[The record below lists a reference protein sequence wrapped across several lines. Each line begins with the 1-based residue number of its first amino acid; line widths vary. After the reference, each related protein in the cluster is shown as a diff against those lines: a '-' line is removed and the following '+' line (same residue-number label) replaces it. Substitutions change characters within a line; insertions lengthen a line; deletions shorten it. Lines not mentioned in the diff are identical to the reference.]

1 MQALE
6 KETDSIHTTHLK
18 AGTGQNSPSDED
30 RNFEV
35 NLEKESEHHHPD
47 HASSK
52 GEGEGIS
59 AAEYDPSIDR
69 ALDDERAREYEQ
81 QMNRKPSE
89 EVTTA
94 GVAAGI
100 GEAKERI
107 EEAGDES
114 EYEEMEV
121 DEEDD
126 VDDMFSF
133 GDDDG
138 GDQEKKKKKV
148 IRVKKGQS
156 LPAAVQSTSSAL
168 NDNWDDADGYYRI
181 ILGERLGEKGRFQ
194 VFANLGRGM
203 FSSVVKARDMM
214 HDEKEVAIKV
224 VRRQETMYKAGL
236 KEMSILEKLAKMDPE
251 DKRHIIR
258 LEGHFEHR
266 NHLCMVFES
275 KSMNLREV
283 VKRFGKDVGLNLRA
297 VRAYAHQMFLA
308 LSLMR
313 KADIMHADIK
323 PDNILV
329 SFRVDSF
336 SYCYLLLTTRAP
348 GQRNEISAED
358 LRSRLSL
365 GPKRDGNHAVPR
377 QSLLSRARD
386 HSWPTLRLCHRHV
399 VYRLHA
405 LRGVHWPDSLS
416 RP

>member
-1 MQALE
+1 MQSPKTEQVRPSTSKTGTESPPLDEERKFEVELE
-6 KETDSIHTTHLK
+6 KDFEDNQAGVQQGSSATTK
-18 AGTGQNSPSDED
+18 D
-30 RNFEV
+30 R
-35 NLEKESEHHHPD
+35 
-47 HASSK
+47 
-52 GEGEGIS
+52 GEGVS

-69 ALDDERAREYEQ
+69 ALDDARAFERLHHHQ
-81 QMNRKPSE
+81 NGTE
-89 EVTTA
+89 EVTTT
-94 GVAAGI
+94 GMAAGI
-100 GEAKERI
+100 GEAKERV
-107 EEAGDES
+107 EDREDES
-114 EYEEMEV
+114 DYEEVEV

-133 GDDDG
+133 GDDDDG
-138 GDQEKKKKKV
+138 GNQEKKKKKT
-148 IRVKKGQS
+148 IRVKKGTV
-156 LPAAVQSTSSAL
+156 PPTAVPTSSAASL
-168 NDNWDDADGYYRI
+168 KDNWDDPDGYYRI

-214 HDEKEVAIKV
+214 RDEKEVAIKI

-236 KEMSILEKLAKMDPE
+236 KEMSVLEKLATMDPE

-313 KADIMHADIK
+313 KATIMHADIK

-329 SFRVDSF
+329 SAMAFQM
-336 SYCYLLLTTRAP
+336 LQMLTDV
-348 GQRNEISAED
+348 G
-358 LRSRLSL
+358 
-365 GPKRDGNHAVPR
+365 
-377 QSLLSRARD
+377 
-386 HSWPTLRLCHRHV
+386 
-399 VYRLHA
+399 
-405 LRGVHWPDSLS
+405 
-416 RP
+416 